1 MRPFLFLG
9 TRAEDDV
16 AQQEYDAVLA
26 GTGLQPDE
34 LVRVRLESTPLGEID
49 LDEWSGIILG
59 GGPFNVSDPDDLK
72 SATQHRV
79 EAELRALARRV
90 VAADM
95 PFLGACYG
103 IGVLGV
109 LDGGVVDRTYGE
121 PIGALP
127 ISLSVDGAEDPL
139 FGILPAVFTAYLGH
153 KEAVSRLPEEAV
165 LLASS
170 QTCPVHAFRLA
181 PTSTPPS
188 STPSSTRWRC
198 ATGSTPTAPTATT
211 SRTSGSHSRPRPG
224 RPWSSNPSASSPAS
238 SSCTPVGDRPGLG
251 LRPGAVVSSAW
262 RQSLAPRP

>member
-1 MRPFLFLG
+1 VRPFLFLG

-34 LVRVRLESTPLGEID
+34 LVRVRLESCPLGEID
-49 LDEWSGIILG
+49 LDDWSGIILG

-72 SATQHRV
+72 SPTQHRV
-79 EAELRALARRV
+79 EAELRDLARRV

-109 LDGGVVDRTYGE
+109 LNGGVVDRTYGE

-127 ISLSVDGAEDPL
+127 IRLTDQGRKDPL
-139 FGILPAVFTAYLGH
+139 LGALPEVFLAYLGH
-153 KEAVSRLPEEAV
+153 KEATSRLPDGAV

-170 QTCPVHAFRLA
+170 NTCPVHAFRLGRNVYATQFHPELDPVALCDRIDAYGGHGYYA
-181 PTSTPPS
+181 PHERESLKVAAREVLVVEPV
-188 STPSSTRWRC
+188 RLLARFVELH
-198 ATGSTPTAPTATT
+198 A
-211 SRTSGSHSRPRPG
+211 RP
-224 RPWSSNPSASSPAS
+224 
-238 SSCTPVGDRPGLG
+238 
-251 LRPGAVVSSAW
+251 
-262 RQSLAPRP
+262 

>member
-1 MRPFLFLG
+1 VRPFLFLG

-26 GTGLQPDE
+26 GAGLQPDE
-34 LVRVRLESTPLGEID
+34 LVRVRLESASLGEID

-59 GGPFNVSDPDDLK
+59 GGPFNVSDPDALK
-72 SATQHRV
+72 SPTQHRV

-127 ISLSVDGAEDPL
+127 IRLTTEGAADPL
-139 FGILPAVFTAYLGH
+139 LGTLPEVFLAYLGH
-153 KEAVSRLPEEAV
+153 KEAVARLPDGAV

-170 QTCPVHAFRLA
+170 DTCPVHAFRLGRNVYATQFHPELDPVALCDRIDAYGGHGYYA
-181 PTSTPPS
+181 PHERESLKAAAREVLVDEPV
-188 STPSSTRWRC
+188 RLLARFVELH
-198 ATGSTPTAPTATT
+198 A
-211 SRTSGSHSRPRPG
+211 RP
-224 RPWSSNPSASSPAS
+224 
-238 SSCTPVGDRPGLG
+238 
-251 LRPGAVVSSAW
+251 
-262 RQSLAPRP
+262 